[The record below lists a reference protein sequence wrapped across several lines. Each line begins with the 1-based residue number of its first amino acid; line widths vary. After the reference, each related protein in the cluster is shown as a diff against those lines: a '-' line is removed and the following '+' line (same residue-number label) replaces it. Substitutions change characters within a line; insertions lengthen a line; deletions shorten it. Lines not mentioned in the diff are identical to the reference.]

1 MRIGE
6 LADQLGVN
14 TKTIRYY
21 EEIGLVPRAPR
32 TPSGYRDYSEADIA
46 RLAFIKSAQRLG
58 LSLEEIR
65 EILSL
70 RERGE
75 APCAYVRD
83 VIGEQLRSIDVRIKE
98 LRALRTELRELNE
111 AADRIPEVEGATCR
125 IIEHVRAVSGSVSAA
140 KT

>member
-6 LADQLGVN
+6 LADQLGIN

-32 TPSGYRDYSEADIA
+32 TPSGYRDYREADVA

-58 LSLEEIR
+58 LSLEEVR

-83 VIGEQLRSIDVRIKE
+83 VIGQHPARQSRQRFGWCGEDLR
-98 LRALRTELRELNE
+98 
-111 AADRIPEVEGATCR
+111 
-125 IIEHVRAVSGSVSAA
+125 RAVGLDTIRAA
-140 KT
+140 LAVTTPCNSSCGPA